1 MKLSEFAKRIGVSE
15 QTLRNWDKSG
25 KLVAKRTKGNHRFY
39 TEDDYNNYMGISNK
53 NKKEVSKLNDVQAQW
68 IKDFVDSM
76 SDKDDKEVVKKAIEA
91 KWEAGMSKEEAK
103 KIAKQAIIE
112 NWIKEFVDSM
122 S

>member
-53 NKKEVSKLNDVQAQW
+53 NQKEVSKMKDIQAKW
-68 IKDFVDSM
+68 LKDFIDSM
-76 SDKDDKEVVKKAIEA
+76 S
-91 KWEAGMSKEEAK
+91 EEDAK
-103 KIAKQAIIE
+103 KIAKQAIQKDMRPQYQKDIE
-112 NWIKEFVDSM
+112 HFVDSM
-122 S
+122 GEED